1 MVVFM
6 FRPSPQCPRPSLN
19 AARRCFPACK
29 SNIYMHRDQIR
40 VGNVDMT
47 WIFTQAM
54 FMTINTI
61 LWTLSYEPIRSE
73 HPREEVQED
82 LQMALD
88 CIRIASERWPGV
100 SSALELY
107 KTLIAACMRIYDK
120 DGDVLISAA
129 SPTETT
135 GYDSSR
141 SRTTSPAAQIFTLPP
156 GNPPSSD
163 MSPPFVAM
171 GPLAYDTSPP
181 ASGSNVNG
189 SASSV
194 QQTEPS
200 TSVHTSPYQ
209 QHQQP
214 DAVTAQD
221 NGYFNTEPQTSTL
234 NQPFDAGM
242 QFPLPSAF
250 PNMVSWNPS
259 FDFSATT
266 SDVTIPAMSPF
277 DRPSG
282 SNMDGFGMSPSN
294 VPYSDYLYPPSWDMK
309 TEIGLNQAQQVELMQ
324 TLESTATGVIEH
336 MIDATNAVFYP
347 PNRRM

>member
-1 MVVFM
+1 
-6 FRPSPQCPRPSLN
+6 
-19 AARRCFPACK
+19 
-29 SNIYMHRDQIR
+29 
-40 VGNVDMT
+40 
-47 WIFTQAM
+47 M

-61 LWTLSYEPIRSE
+61 LWTLSYEPIRSD

-156 GNPPSSD
+156 GKPPPSSD
-163 MSPPFVAM
+163 VPPPFGAM
-171 GPLAYDTSPP
+171 GPITYDTSPT
-181 ASGSNVNG
+181 ASTCNANG
-189 SASSV
+189 SASSI

-200 TSVHTSPYQ
+200 SSVHTSPYQ
-209 QHQQP
+209 QH
-214 DAVTAQD
+214 DAVPPRD
-221 NGYFNTEPQTSTL
+221 NGYFNTDPQAPTL

-266 SDVTIPAMSPF
+266 TGVTAPAMSPF

-282 SNMDGFGMSPSN
+282 GSNMNGFGMSPLN
-294 VPYSDYLYPPSWDMK
+294 VPYSDYLYAPSWDMK